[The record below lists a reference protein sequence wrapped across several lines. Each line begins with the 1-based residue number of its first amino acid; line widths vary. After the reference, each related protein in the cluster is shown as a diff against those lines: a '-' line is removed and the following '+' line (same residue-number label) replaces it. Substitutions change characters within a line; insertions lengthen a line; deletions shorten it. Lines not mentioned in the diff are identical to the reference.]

1 MSDSQ
6 CKAESGSLISTPSQP
21 GFAPAGWQP
30 AIPPRAGTK
39 TAWEKQPAR
48 GRAGRGEMSRG
59 VRRRTD
65 PHWDVPTC
73 EGQLSKGRCEKRI
86 QLADGWCEAT
96 CGICVPWV
104 SQADAAEKT
113 AAEKAAAERA
123 AERAAAERAGRRR
136 GRREKG
142 GAAASAGGGA
152 REELYQ
158 RGRRARLVQRRRRTG
173 HTGDRRRIPLPK
185 PP

>member
-73 EGQLSKGRCEKRI
+73 EGQLSKGRCEKRMPSN
-86 QLADGWCEAT
+86 LLTVGARR
-96 CGICVPWV
+96 
-104 SQADAAEKT
+104 
-113 AAEKAAAERA
+113 RA
-123 AERAAAERAGRRR
+123 AFACRGLARPMRRRIRRRRRRRQRGRRR
-136 GRREKG
+136 GRRRRG
-142 GAAASAGGGA
+142 RGGGEGGGKKEA
-152 REELYQ
+152 LQPVQVVAPQ
-158 RGRRARLVQRRRRTG
+158 RGTVSTRPASPPGATAPPHRAHR
-173 HTGDRRRIPLPK
+173 
-185 PP
+185 